1 MPQRKASQSA
11 GKNLEALPSAVGVLS
26 RLAAE
31 RLVQSGINLEPLFQK
46 AGVPVTLPSDKDV
59 RVSVRSQIDFLNLAA
74 NALDD
79 PLLGFHL
86 ARDSDLREIGPL
98 YYAMASSETLGDAI
112 NHAARYSAI
121 VNEGMRVVH
130 RGTNAFTVEFE
141 YVGVERHPD
150 RHQIE
155 FWVTCTL
162 RIIRLLT
169 NRELTPTY
177 VGFLHWRDGDVSE
190 IERYFASTLNFG
202 AVKDR
207 ISFAPH
213 EADLPII
220 TSDPYLNRILFKH
233 YEEISAQ
240 QERRHDPLRT
250 RIENAISPLLPH
262 GGVSIGAIASAL
274 GMSARTLSR
283 RLAEENLTFST
294 ILEDLRSDLADQYLQ
309 NNDLSISQ
317 IAWLLGYTEV
327 SSFAHA
333 FQRWTGKSPTD
344 ARKEIKKAARTE
356 ESPSSRNE

>member
-1 MPQRKASQSA
+1 MPQRKASHSA
-11 GKNLEALPSAVGVLS
+11 GKNLEALPTAVGVLS
-26 RLAAE
+26 RLAAD
-31 RLVQSGINLEPLFQK
+31 RLIQSDIDPEPLLRK
-46 AGVPVTLPSDKDV
+46 AGAPVTLLTDRDA

-86 ARDSDLREIGPL
+86 ARDSDLRKIGPL
-98 YYAMASSETLGDAI
+98 YYAMVSSETLEDAV

-121 VNEGMRVVH
+121 VNEGMRVIY
-130 RGTNAFTVEFE
+130 RGPNAFTVEFE
-141 YVGVERHPD
+141 YVGVERHLD
-150 RHQIE
+150 RHQME

-177 VGFLHWRDGDVSE
+177 VGFLHQRDGDVSE
-190 IERYFASTLNFG
+190 MERYFASTLNFG
-202 AVKDR
+202 ALKDR
-207 ISFAPH
+207 ISFEPH

-240 QERRHDPLRT
+240 QERRHDPLRI
-250 RIENAISPLLPH
+250 RVENAISPLLPH
-262 GGVSIGAIASAL
+262 GGVSIGTIASAL

-283 RLAEENLTFST
+283 RLAEENMTFST
-294 ILEDLRSDLADQYLQ
+294 ILDELRSDLAERYLQ

-344 ARKEIKKAARTE
+344 ARREIKNAARIK
-356 ESPSSRNE
+356 ESPSSDI